1 MLAWL
6 KTTIDPSAW
15 LASSAVTLLAGAP
28 VAMSSPELMAEW
40 AGISVRAVLGGLLGA
55 LIGQSFLPAASL
67 WRGVLAVL
75 GGVGFAAALEPHA
88 SAALMRYLDW
98 PRLPFPTATVLGMI
112 APATVPIVVNGLPA
126 LWRRYV
132 LRQEERP

>member
-15 LASSAVTLLAGAP
+15 FISSAITLVAGSP
-28 VAMSSPELMAEW
+28 VVLSTPELMADW
-40 AGISVRAVLGGLLGA
+40 AGLSVRAVLGGLLGA
-55 LIGQSFLPAASL
+55 LIGQSFLPAATL
-67 WRGVLAVL
+67 WRGLLAIA

-88 SAALMRYLDW
+88 SAALMRWLDW

-112 APATVPIVVNGLPA
+112 APATVPLVVNGLPA
-126 LWRRYV
+126 LWKRYV
-132 LRQEERP
+132 LREVDRP